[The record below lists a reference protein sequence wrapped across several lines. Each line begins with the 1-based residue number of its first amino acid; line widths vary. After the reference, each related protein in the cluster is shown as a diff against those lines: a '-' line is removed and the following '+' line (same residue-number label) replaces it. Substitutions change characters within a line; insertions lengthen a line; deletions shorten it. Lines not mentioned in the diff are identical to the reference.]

1 MWFKFVGGARLAVF
15 WSRPLAVQCG
25 WHEYSGDTELESTR
39 YGAVLGREGA
49 SARIYVNGLRVAEEP
64 DFRFS
69 YNITSLTKGL
79 RAALNRERS
88 NVGRQAYSDR
98 VKAILLGCSSSDVAG
113 RLAAD
118 LASFAS
124 GTNHDETKWIDV
136 SLHACKVLNA
146 GEKVVFATATQI
158 YTSAGLLTRAE
169 SDGYRIVVVPET
181 VAERLPQLEDV
192 EGNPL
197 RDLGEY
203 RDEWNRSFEYDFVP
217 PDALTDSERTVFG
230 LATPILALLRSETSH
245 VKDVVVSR
253 TMRINA

>member
-118 LASFAS
+118 LA
-124 GTNHDETKWIDV
+124 
-136 SLHACKVLNA
+136 
-146 GEKVVFATATQI
+146 
-158 YTSAGLLTRAE
+158 E